1 MYNTESVLRVYV
13 LFSRF
18 FNVSQSLKRIKPTF
32 TYYIKSYYIKLLSDI
47 PNTFEYMPL

>member
-18 FNVSQSLKRIKPTF
+18 FNASSM
-32 TYYIKSYYIKLLSDI
+32 YLSI
-47 PNTFEYMPL
+47 RMMNIYAVLYVLEIEEN